1 MGQCNTCST
10 GIIGMWPGRQ
20 KPHVLSFSSPKVRT
34 LRTPPHPEVTM
45 PLVRSLSS
53 QAQLWLVALGYAAVF
68 VVGATLLYGRHLQE
82 LYYPVEASGGMWA
95 AGDLMLWIFIAC
107 LFLIPTVFLIL
118 VIARFEAFYA
128 AYSRFL
134 LGLSLSAPV
143 CLSVFM
149 LGENQVAQSLGFL
162 CLYRLLGSPFI
173 LVGIGISRLAARFDR
188 AKRLVSYAL
197 LIEGLTMG
205 VAVALLIHAMGPNR
219 R

>member
-1 MGQCNTCST
+1 MRS
-10 GIIGMWPGRQ
+10 P
-20 KPHVLSFSSPKVRT
+20 SSR
-34 LRTPPHPEVTM
+34 
-45 PLVRSLSS
+45 
-53 QAQLWLVALGYAAVF
+53 AQLWLVALGYAAVF
-68 VVGATLLYGRHLQE
+68 VVGAALLYGRHLQE
-82 LYYPVEASGGMWA
+82 LHYPVEASGGMWA

-107 LFLIPTVFLIL
+107 LFMIPTVFLIV

-149 LGENQVAQSLGFL
+149 LGENQVAQSLGVL
-162 CLYRLLGSPFI
+162 CLCRLLGSPFI
-173 LVGIGISRLAARFDR
+173 LVGIGMSRLAARFDR

-205 VAVALLIHAMGPNR
+205 VAVALLLHAMGPNR